1 MNKIKWFIF
10 IIILLGSATGL
21 VNAASPAS
29 LRAGDL
35 VSIWVKGE
43 PELSV
48 ERQIGQDGSI
58 TLPLIGSVGVSG
70 MKTTDAARLV
80 AQMLEDGYLKDP
92 LVQITLKS
100 KAAAKLPAAATV
112 ASVTGNRSVGNT
124 SNVAAANLTQSE
136 QLLVEVVDATARTG
150 IANVAM
156 MLGNKIYQSNRLG
169 QILLD
174 ESTGYAVIIADGFQ
188 TVAGQIEE
196 MLKTG
201 NPARIHLQKTRL
213 AESVTFTVIDAFTR
227 QPLKDVEVLLDGTRI
242 ATNRQGAFKISLI
255 KKEFGEVS
263 LKRKGYRAHRQIV
276 DFKGP
281 VEQTV
286 MMVRDE

>member
-10 IIILLGSATGL
+10 IIICLGSATGL
-21 VNAASPAS
+21 VSAASPNL

-35 VSIWVKGE
+35 ISVWVKGE

-48 ERQIGQDGSI
+48 ERQVGQDGSI
-58 TLPLIGSVGVSG
+58 TMPLIGSVGVSG
-70 MKTTDAARLV
+70 MKTVDAAKLIS
-80 AQMLEDGYLKDP
+80 QMLEDGYLKDP

-100 KAAAKLPAAATV
+100 KAAAKQTSELP
-112 ASVTGNRSVGNT
+112 
-124 SNVAAANLTQSE
+124 VAAGAPVAASSQTE
-136 QLLVEVVDATARTG
+136 QLLVEVVDAASRAG
-150 IANVAM
+150 VANVAM

-174 ESTGYAVIIADGFQ
+174 DDSGYAVIIADGFQ
-188 TVAGQIEE
+188 TAAGRLEE

-201 NPARIHLQKTRL
+201 NPSRIYLQKTRL

-227 QPLKDVEVLLDGTRI
+227 QPLKDVEVLLDGMKI
-242 ATNRQGAFKISLI
+242 ATNKQGAFKISLI
-255 KKEFGEVS
+255 KKEFGEIS

>member
-10 IIILLGSATGL
+10 IIISLVSATGL
-21 VNAASPAS
+21 VNAASPTL

-35 VSIWVKGE
+35 ISVWVKGE

-58 TLPLIGSVGVSG
+58 NMPLIGSVGVSG
-70 MKTTDAARLV
+70 MKTSDASRLI
-80 AQMLEDGYLKDP
+80 AQMLEDGFLKDP
-92 LVQITLKS
+92 LVQITLKG
-100 KAAAKLPAAATV
+100 KASGKQASGISDAPVSSSAAD
-112 ASVTGNRSVGNT
+112 SS
-124 SNVAAANLTQSE
+124 SE
-136 QLLVEVVDATARTG
+136 QLLVEVVDSAAKTG
-150 IANVAM
+150 VGNVAM

-174 ESTGYAVIIADGFQ
+174 ENSGYAVIIADGFQ
-188 TVAGQIEE
+188 TAAGRFED
-196 MLKTG
+196 MMKPG

-213 AESVTFTVIDAFTR
+213 ADAITFTVVDAFTK
-227 QPLKDVEVLLDGTRI
+227 QPLNSVEVLLDGMKI
-242 ATNRQGAFKISLI
+242 ATNKQGAFKVSLI
-255 KKEFGEVS
+255 KKEFGEIS

>member
-10 IIILLGSATGL
+10 IIICLGSATGL
-21 VNAASPAS
+21 VNAASPNL

-35 VSIWVKGE
+35 ISVWVKGE
-43 PELSV
+43 PELTV
-48 ERQIGQDGSI
+48 ERQVGQDGSI
-58 TLPLIGSVGVSG
+58 TMPLIGSVGVSG
-70 MKTTDAARLV
+70 MKTVDAAKLIS
-80 AQMLEDGYLKDP
+80 QMLEDGYLKDP
-92 LVQITLKS
+92 LVQITIKS
-100 KAAAKLPAAATV
+100 KAAAKQTSELP
-112 ASVTGNRSVGNT
+112 
-124 SNVAAANLTQSE
+124 VAAGAPVSAGSQPE
-136 QLLVEVVDATARTG
+136 QLLVEVVDAASRTG

-156 MLGNKIYQSNRLG
+156 MLGNRIYQSNRLG

-174 ESTGYAVIIADGFQ
+174 DDSGYAVVIADGFQ
-188 TVAGQIEE
+188 TAAGRLEE

-201 NPARIHLQKTRL
+201 NPARIYLQKTRL

-227 QPLKDVEVLLDGTRI
+227 QPLKDVEVLLDGMKI
-242 ATNRQGAFKISLI
+242 ATNKQGAFKISLI
-255 KKEFGEVS
+255 KKEFGAIS

>member
-10 IIILLGSATGL
+10 IIICLGSATGL
-21 VNAASPAS
+21 VSAASPNL

-35 VSIWVKGE
+35 ISVWVKGE

-48 ERQIGQDGSI
+48 ERQVGQDGSI
-58 TLPLIGSVGVSG
+58 TMPLIGSVGVSG
-70 MKTTDAARLV
+70 MKTVDAAKLIS
-80 AQMLEDGYLKDP
+80 QMLEDGYLKDP
-92 LVQITLKS
+92 LVQITLKN
-100 KAAAKLPAAATV
+100 KAAAKQTSELP
-112 ASVTGNRSVGNT
+112 
-124 SNVAAANLTQSE
+124 VAAGAPVAASSQTE
-136 QLLVEVVDATARTG
+136 QLLVEVVDAASRAG
-150 IANVAM
+150 VANVAM

-174 ESTGYAVIIADGFQ
+174 DDSGYAVIIADGFQ
-188 TVAGQIEE
+188 TAAGRLEE

-201 NPARIHLQKTRL
+201 NPSRIYLQKTRL

-227 QPLKDVEVLLDGTRI
+227 QPLKDVEVLLDGMKI
-242 ATNRQGAFKISLI
+242 ATNKQGAFKISLI
-255 KKEFGEVS
+255 KKEFGEIS

>member
-10 IIILLGSATGL
+10 IIICLGSATGL
-21 VNAASPAS
+21 VSAASPS
-29 LRAGDL
+29 LLRAGDL
-35 VSIWVKGE
+35 ISIWVKGE

-48 ERQIGQDGSI
+48 ERQVGQEGSI
-58 TLPLIGSVGVSG
+58 TMPLIGSVGVSG
-70 MKTTDAARLV
+70 MKTVDAAKLI

-92 LVQITLKS
+92 LVQITVKS
-100 KAAAKLPAAATV
+100 KAAAKQTSELP
-112 ASVTGNRSVGNT
+112 
-124 SNVAAANLTQSE
+124 VAAGAPVAAGSQAE
-136 QLLVEVVDATARTG
+136 QLLVEVVDAASRTG
-150 IANVAM
+150 VANVAM

-174 ESTGYAVIIADGFQ
+174 DDSGYAVVIADGFQ
-188 TVAGQIEE
+188 TAAGRLEE

-201 NPARIHLQKTRL
+201 NPARLYLQKTRL

-227 QPLKDVEVLLDGTRI
+227 QPLKDVEVLLDGMKI
-242 ATNRQGAFKISLI
+242 ATNKQGAFKISLI
-255 KKEFGEVS
+255 KKEFGEIS

>member
-10 IIILLGSATGL
+10 IIICLGSATGL
-21 VNAASPAS
+21 VNAASPNL

-35 VSIWVKGE
+35 ISVWVKGE
-43 PELSV
+43 PELTV
-48 ERQIGQDGSI
+48 ERQVGQDGSI
-58 TLPLIGSVGVSG
+58 TMPLIGSVGVSG
-70 MKTTDAARLV
+70 MKTVDAAKLIS
-80 AQMLEDGYLKDP
+80 QMLEDGYLKDP
-92 LVQITLKS
+92 LVQITIKS
-100 KAAAKLPAAATV
+100 KAAAKQTSELP
-112 ASVTGNRSVGNT
+112 
-124 SNVAAANLTQSE
+124 VAAGAPVSAGSQPE
-136 QLLVEVVDATARTG
+136 QLLVEVVDAASRTG

-156 MLGNKIYQSNRLG
+156 MLGNRIYQSNRLG

-174 ESTGYAVIIADGFQ
+174 DDSGYAVVIADGFQ
-188 TVAGQIEE
+188 TAAGRLEE

-201 NPARIHLQKTRL
+201 NPSRLYLQKTRL

-227 QPLKDVEVLLDGTRI
+227 QPLKDVEVLLDGMKI
-242 ATNRQGAFKISLI
+242 ATNKQGAFKISLI
-255 KKEFGEVS
+255 KKEFGAIS